1 MSLTMLLAICVLA
14 CDLTL
19 YIFFRWTFGERYRG
33 RGRRAAARRRL
44 TEGKSP
50 RHYLVSARTEHRR
63 RDTELEVA

>member
-19 YIFFRWTFGERYRG
+19 YIFFRWTFGERYRA
-33 RGRRAAARRRL
+33 RGRRAAARRRV

-50 RHYLVSARTEHRR
+50 RPHLVNARTEYRR
-63 RDTELEVA
+63 RDAEREVA